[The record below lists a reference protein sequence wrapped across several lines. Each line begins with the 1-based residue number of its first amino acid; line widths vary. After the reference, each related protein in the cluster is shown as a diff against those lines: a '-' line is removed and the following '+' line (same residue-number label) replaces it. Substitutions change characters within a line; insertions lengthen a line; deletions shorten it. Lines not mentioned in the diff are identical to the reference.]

1 METDFRSVEEEE
13 KPKFGEEEKEEKMK
27 LEVGGGNDAVKGSA
41 EDGSVGGLDFPGNK
55 LSITTN
61 NTARSMAV
69 PTSGI
74 NATNFDPS
82 QLTIFYGGK
91 VCVFDALPAEKVH
104 EIMLLATAAA
114 VASNSGDM
122 KSIGTN
128 CPASS
133 PVLTRSPSLQ
143 STGSAL
149 PSPRAQPYQIQ
160 RNSFCK
166 LQAELPMAR
175 RHSLQRFFEKRRDR
189 LVSKNPYAAQSGTKM
204 PENTKPS
211 LIAEASADS
220 GYCQTPIHGDEL
232 PPKAATD
239 VA

>member
-1 METDFRSVEEEE
+1 METGFRSVEEEE
-13 KPKFGEEEKEEKMK
+13 KPKVGEKEEKEEKMK
-27 LEVGGGNDAVKGSA
+27 LEVGGGNDAVKVSA
-41 EDGSVGGLDFPGNK
+41 DDGSVGGLDFSGNK

-69 PTSGI
+69 PTSRI
-74 NATNFDPS
+74 NATNFSPS

-104 EIMLLATAAA
+104 EILLLATAAA
-114 VASNSGDM
+114 ASNSGDT

-149 PSPRAQPYQIQ
+149 PSPRAQPYPIQ

-189 LVSKNPYAAQSGTKM
+189 LVSKNPYAPHSGIKM
-204 PENTKPS
+204 PENTKAS

-220 GYCQTPIHGDEL
+220 GYCQTPIHGEEL
-232 PPKAATD
+232 PSKTATD

>member
-1 METDFRSVEEEE
+1 METEFRSVEEEE
-13 KPKFGEEEKEEKMK
+13 KPKVGEEEKEEKMK

-41 EDGSVGGLDFPGNK
+41 DDGSVGGLDFPANK
-55 LSITTN
+55 LSITTKT
-61 NTARSMAV
+61 TARSMAV

-74 NATNFDPS
+74 NATNFGPS

-104 EIMLLATAAA
+104 EILLLAAAA
-114 VASNSGDM
+114 ASNSGDM

-128 CPASS
+128 CPSS

-149 PSPRAQPYQIQ
+149 PSPRAQPYPIQ

-204 PENTKPS
+204 PENTKAN

-220 GYCQTPIHGDEL
+220 GYCQTPIHGEEL
-232 PPKAATD
+232 PPNAATD

>member
-1 METDFRSVEEEE
+1 METEFRSVEEEE
-13 KPKFGEEEKEEKMK
+13 KPKVGEEEKEEKMK

-41 EDGSVGGLDFPGNK
+41 DDGSVGGLDFPGNK
-55 LSITTN
+55 LFITTN
-61 NTARSMAV
+61 NNARSMAV

-74 NATNFDPS
+74 NATNFGPS

-91 VCVFDALPAEKVH
+91 VYVFDALPAEKVH
-104 EIMLLATAAA
+104 EILLLTAAA
-114 VASNSGDM
+114 AASNSGDM

-128 CPASS
+128 CPSSS

-149 PSPRAQPYQIQ
+149 PSPRAQPYPIQ

-175 RHSLQRFFEKRRDR
+175 RHSLQRFFEKRRDK

-204 PENTKPS
+204 PENTKAN

-220 GYCQTPIHGDEL
+220 GYCQTPIHGEEL
-232 PPKAATD
+232 PPNAATD